1 MERVS
6 VTMRAL
12 PCLCLLAA
20 SFGNAVADDA
30 PHRDAA
36 WIERLRRS
44 QEALEWTD
52 ELVRHD
58 WRLQHRPQDLPNGD
72 ACRILDPDD
81 RAACTG
87 SRRDCEAAFA
97 ALEQSGR
104 VAQVRGH
111 TVILLHGL
119 GEGRDSMMPLAQ
131 HLRTALD
138 ATVLT
143 FGYASVKADIDAHG
157 RALDSVV
164 SRLPHAD
171 TLSFVGHSLGN
182 LVVRRWMALAAARD
196 LARTRRMVMLGPP
209 NQGSDL
215 ARMASRIWGLASL
228 TGGASRDL
236 VVDWPRI
243 APSLAV
249 PGCDFGI
256 LAGGRGDDTG
266 YSLLLEGDDDA
277 VVRVAETRLP
287 GARDFLVLPVHHAA
301 MMRDAAV
308 QRATAEFLQTGRFP
322 ELPRQPPRD
331 PVAPPSTASGE

>member
-12 PCLCLLAA
+12 TCLCLLAVWCGDA
-20 SFGNAVADDA
+20 RADDA
-30 PHRDAA
+30 SRRDAG

-81 RAACTG
+81 RVIHEGTRGACA
-87 SRRDCEAAFA
+87 AAFA
-97 ALEQSGR
+97 DLERSGR

-119 GEGRDSMMPLAQ
+119 GEGRDSMAPLAQ
-131 HLRTALD
+131 HLRAALD

-157 RALDSVV
+157 HALDVVV

-182 LVVRRWMALAAARD
+182 LVVRRWMALAAAHD

-228 TGGASRDL
+228 TEGASRDL
-236 VVDWPRI
+236 VFNWPRI

-256 LAGGRGDDTG
+256 VAGGRGDDTG
-266 YSLLLEGDDDA
+266 YSRLLDGDDDA
-277 VVRVAETRLP
+277 VVRVAETQLP

-301 MMRDAAV
+301 MMQDAAV

-322 ELPRQPPRD
+322 ESPRQPPRE

>member
-6 VTMRAL
+6 VTVRVL
-12 PCLCLLAA
+12 LLLCLLATLC
-20 SFGNAVADDA
+20 GVAPA
-30 PHRDAA
+30 EEVPHRDAT
-36 WIERLRRS
+36 WIEQLRRS
-44 QEALEWTD
+44 REALEWTD
-52 ELVRHD
+52 ELVRHE
-58 WRLQHRPQDLPNGD
+58 WRLQHRPQALPRGD

-81 RAACTG
+81 RVVCEGTRG
-87 SRRDCEAAFA
+87 ECEAALA

-104 VAQVRGH
+104 VAPVRGH

-119 GEGRDSMMPLAQ
+119 GEGRDSMAPLAK
-131 HLRTALD
+131 HLRAALD

-157 RALDSVV
+157 RALDTVV
-164 SRLPHAD
+164 SRLPHAE

-196 LARTRRMVMLGPP
+196 LARTHRMVMLGPP

-228 TGGASRDL
+228 TEGASRDL
-236 VVDWPRI
+236 VVDWPRV

-249 PGCDFGI
+249 PACDFGI
-256 LAGGRGDDTG
+256 VAGGRGDDTG

-277 VVRVAETRLP
+277 VVRVAETRLA
-287 GARDFLVLPVHHAA
+287 GARDFVVVPVHHAA
-301 MMRDAAV
+301 MMKDTAV

-322 ELPRQPPRD
+322 EVPQQEPRG
-331 PVAPPSTASGE
+331 PVASPPAADAE